1 MEPFFDPQGHTGR
14 GVEFDT
20 IIQGI
25 HRAQLDAKENLGIES
40 NLIMCFLRDMS
51 AESAMEH
58 LEMSLPYKDWIIGV
72 GLDSDEKDNPPSKFA
87 EVFARARQEGYLLT
101 MHCDVNQ
108 VDIVDH
114 IWECVNDIQVDRIDH
129 GVNSLEDDALCDKI
143 VEKGLGLTVCPVSN
157 RFVVQN
163 LTTSEIKI
171 MLKKN
176 MKVTINS
183 DDPGYFR
190 AYLTDNFLALID
202 EVDFDLDEIKQL
214 NKNAFDVSWL
224 EPERKAHY
232 LKMAEE
238 FAA

>member
-1 MEPFFDPQGHTGR
+1 
-14 GVEFDT
+14 
-20 IIQGI
+20 
-25 HRAQLDAKENLGIES
+25 
-40 NLIMCFLRDMS
+40 
-51 AESAMEH
+51 
-58 LEMSLPYKDWIIGV
+58 
-72 GLDSDEKDNPPSKFA
+72 
-87 EVFARARQEGYLLT
+87 
-101 MHCDVNQ
+101 
-108 VDIVDH
+108 
-114 IWECVNDIQVDRIDH
+114 
-129 GVNSLEDDALCDKI
+129 
-143 VEKGLGLTVCPVSN
+143 
-157 RFVVQN
+157 
-163 LTTSEIKI
+163 

-202 EVDFDLDEIKQL
+202 EVDFELDEIKQL